1 MSDAGKDQRE
11 WRFYLDDML
20 KFARN
25 VQTYTGWRHDLEHYS
40 GRYTGIDIRSGS
52 S

>member
-1 MSDAGKDQRE
+1 MSDTGKEERE

-25 VQTYTGWRHDLEHYS
+25 VQTYTG
-40 GRYTGIDIRSGS
+40 
-52 S
+52 

>member
-1 MSDAGKDQRE
+1 MSDTGKEQRE

-25 VQTYTGWRHDLEHYS
+25 VQTYTDGMTQVDFGAEGL
-40 GRYTGIDIRSGS
+40 T
-52 S
+52 